1 MSQEYE
7 NQIIKPVD
15 LDREMRK
22 SYIAYAMSVI
32 VGRALPDVRDGLKP
46 VHRRILYAMYEDG
59 LTSEKPFRKSA
70 TTVGNVLG
78 RYHPH
83 GDASVYDAMV
93 RMAQPF
99 SLRYPLIDGH
109 GNFGSI
115 DGDPP
120 AAYRYTEARMAK
132 LANAML
138 ADIKKETVDFIP
150 NFDEERKE
158 PVVLPSRFPN
168 LLVNGS
174 SGIAVGMAT
183 NIPPHNLGEVIDGIC
198 YVIDHPEADLEDLCA
213 IIKGPDF
220 PTGGIIM
227 GRAGIRAAY
236 ATGRGKVKVR
246 ARCEIEDMPGA
257 SNRQRI
263 IVTEIPYMVNKARLV
278 ESIANLVKDKRVE
291 GISDVRDESSREG
304 MRVVIECKRDANAQ
318 VILNQLYNYT
328 QLQDTCSMNH
338 LALVPIPHAG
348 VDKVQPK
355 VLSLREIIDWYI
367 SFQKDVVAR
376 RVQFDLNRA
385 AARAHILEGLKV
397 ATDQDNIDRIIAIIR
412 ASASEAEAKENLCRE
427 PFWIDQIA
435 LLGITD
441 GSEHFEFHLDDA
453 QAQAIVD
460 MRLGRLSGLEQ
471 QKLNEEYAEI
481 EGRIASFRE
490 ILSADE
496 NILSV
501 VKEELQELRAGYADE
516 RRTEIVAVADDLDI
530 EDLIEE
536 QDCTYTLTQA
546 GYIKRMPTSAYRTQ
560 RRGGRGVNAMA
571 TREEDFVRH
580 VFTAST
586 HDHILFFSN
595 LGKVYK
601 LKGYQI
607 PEAGRT
613 AKGQNIVNLLE
624 IEQGEKIT
632 AMFAI
637 REFSDDKYMVF
648 VTKQGVIKRVVL
660 SDLQNIRKVGLRA
673 LSLGEG
679 DLLVDVRLTDG
690 LENILIATHQG
701 RAITF
706 DETEVRAM
714 GRQATGVRGI
724 RLGEGDYV
732 VGAARA
738 RQGAQVL
745 SITENG
751 YGKRTPVEEF
761 SVHHRGGSGILLHGI
776 TEKTG
781 YIAGIA
787 VVDPE
792 NDLMIITDDG
802 VMIRVPVEDIR
813 QCGRNSQGVIAMRT
827 GEDVRVISIARTDPE
842 PDEPE
847 EETAGKRR
855 NNPPAGK
862 KGSLSLHRLRLPF
875 VYLEK
880 GKITKPIKFLDGI
893 KSVHL
898 SWKNF

>member
-46 VHRRILYAMYEDG
+46 VHRRILYAMYEDN
-59 LTSEKPFRKSA
+59 LTVDKPFRKSA

-78 RYHPH
+78 HYHPH
-83 GDASVYDAMV
+83 GDASVYYAMV

-132 LANAML
+132 IANVML
-138 ADIKKETVDFIP
+138 ADIKKETVDFVP

-158 PVVLPSRFPN
+158 PVVLPSRIPN

-183 NIPPHNLGEVIDGIC
+183 NIPPHNLGEVIDGVC
-198 YVIDHPEADLEDLCA
+198 YVIDHPEADLDDLCA

-220 PTGGIIM
+220 PTGGIVM

-236 ATGRGKVKVR
+236 ATGRGKIKVR
-246 ARCEIEDMPGA
+246 ARCEIEDMPG
-257 SNRQRI
+257 SSGRERI

-278 ESIANLVKDKRVE
+278 ESIANQVRDKRIE

-304 MRVVIECKRDANAQ
+304 LRIVIECKRDANAQ
-318 VILNQLYNYT
+318 VVLNQLYNYT

-348 VDKVQPK
+348 PDKVQPK

-376 RVQFDLNRA
+376 RTQFDLNRA
-385 AARAHILEGLKV
+385 GARAHILEGLKV

-412 ASASEAEAKENLCRE
+412 ASRSEAEAKENLCKE

-435 LLGITD
+435 LLGIVD

-453 QAQAIVD
+453 QAQAIID

-471 QKLNEEYAEI
+471 EKLNEEYREI
-481 EGRIASFRE
+481 EGKIASFRE
-490 ILSADE
+490 ILSSE
-496 NILSV
+496 HNVLEV
-501 VKEELQELRAGYADE
+501 VKAELREIRAQYADE
-516 RRTEIVAVADDLDI
+516 RRTEITAAADDIDI

-536 QDCTYTLTQA
+536 QDSTYTLTHA
-546 GYIKRMPTSAYRTQ
+546 GYIKRMPTSAYRAQ

-571 TREEDFVRH
+571 TREEDFVRSI
-580 VFTAST
+580 FNAST
-586 HDHILFFSN
+586 HDNILFFSN

-607 PEAGRT
+607 PEAGRA
-613 AKGQNIVNLLE
+613 AKGQNIINLLE
-624 IEQGEKIT
+624 IEPGEKIT
-632 AMFAI
+632 AMFPI
-637 REFSDDKYMVF
+637 REFTDDKYMVF
-648 VTKQGVIKRVVL
+648 VTKYGTIKRVVL

-673 LSLGEG
+673 LSLAEG
-679 DLLVDVRLTDG
+679 DLLVDVRLTEG
-690 LENILIATHQG
+690 HENILIATHQG

-714 GRQATGVRGI
+714 GRQAAGVRGI
-724 RLGEGDYV
+724 RLADGDYV

-738 RQGAQVL
+738 RKGAQVL
-745 SITENG
+745 SVTENG
-751 YGKRTPVEEF
+751 YGKRTPVEDF
-761 SVHHRGGSGILLHGI
+761 SIHHRGGGGILLHGL
-776 TEKTG
+776 TDKTG
-781 YIAGIA
+781 LVAGIA

-792 NDLMIITDDG
+792 NDIMMITDDG
-802 VMIRVPVEDIR
+802 VIIRTPVEDIR
-813 QCGRNSQGVIAMRT
+813 QCGRNSQGVIVMRT
-827 GEDVRVISIARTDPE
+827 GEDVKVISIARTDK
-842 PDEPE
+842 E
-847 EETAGKRR
+847 EEDEEAET
-855 NNPPAGK
+855 PAE
-862 KGSLSLHRLRLPF
+862 S
-875 VYLEK
+875 
-880 GKITKPIKFLDGI
+880 
-893 KSVHL
+893 
-898 SWKNF
+898 

>member
-46 VHRRILYAMYEDG
+46 VHRRILYAMYEDN
-59 LTSEKPFRKSA
+59 LTVDKPFRKSA

-78 RYHPH
+78 HYHPH

-132 LANAML
+132 IANVML
-138 ADIKKETVDFIP
+138 ADIKKETVDFVP

-158 PVVLPSRFPN
+158 PVVLPSRIPN

-183 NIPPHNLGEVIDGIC
+183 NIPPHNLGEVIDGVC
-198 YVIDHPEADLEDLCA
+198 YVIDHPEADLDDLCA

-220 PTGGIIM
+220 PTGGIVM

-236 ATGRGKVKVR
+236 ATGRGKIKVR
-246 ARCEIEDMPGA
+246 ARCEIEDMPG
-257 SNRQRI
+257 SSGRERI

-278 ESIANLVKDKRVE
+278 ESIANQVRDKRIE

-304 MRVVIECKRDANAQ
+304 LRIVIECKRDANAQ
-318 VILNQLYNYT
+318 VVLNQLYNYT

-348 VDKVQPK
+348 PDKVQPK

-367 SFQKDVVAR
+367 TFQKDVVAR
-376 RVQFDLNRA
+376 RTQFDLNRA
-385 AARAHILEGLKV
+385 GARAHILEGLKV

-412 ASASEAEAKENLCRE
+412 ASRSEAEAKENLCKE

-435 LLGITD
+435 LLGIVD

-453 QAQAIVD
+453 QAQAIID

-471 QKLNEEYAEI
+471 EKLNEEYREI
-481 EGRIASFRE
+481 EGKIASFRE
-490 ILSADE
+490 ILSSDYNVLE
-496 NILSV
+496 V
-501 VKEELQELRAGYADE
+501 VKAELREIRAQYADE
-516 RRTEIVAVADDLDI
+516 RRTEITAAADDIDI

-536 QDCTYTLTQA
+536 QDSTYTLTHA

-571 TREEDFVRH
+571 TREEDFVRSI
-580 VFTAST
+580 FNAST
-586 HDHILFFSN
+586 HDNILFFSN

-607 PEAGRT
+607 PEAGRA
-613 AKGQNIVNLLE
+613 AKGQNIINLLE
-624 IEQGEKIT
+624 IEPGEKIT
-632 AMFAI
+632 AMFPI
-637 REFSDDKYMVF
+637 REFTDDKYMVF
-648 VTKQGVIKRVVL
+648 VTKYGTIKRVVL

-673 LSLGEG
+673 LSLAEG
-679 DLLVDVRLTDG
+679 DLLVDVRLTEG
-690 LENILIATHQG
+690 HENILIATHQG

-714 GRQATGVRGI
+714 GRQAAGVRGI
-724 RLGEGDYV
+724 RLADGDYV

-738 RQGAQVL
+738 RKGAQVL
-745 SITENG
+745 SVTENG
-751 YGKRTPVEEF
+751 YGKRTPVEDF
-761 SVHHRGGSGILLHGI
+761 SIHHRGGGGILLHGL
-776 TEKTG
+776 TDKTG
-781 YIAGIA
+781 LVAGIA

-792 NDLMIITDDG
+792 NDIMMITDDG
-802 VMIRVPVEDIR
+802 VIIRTPVEDIR
-813 QCGRNSQGVIAMRT
+813 QCGRNSQGVIVMRT
-827 GEDVRVISIARTDPE
+827 GEDVKVISIARTDK
-842 PDEPE
+842 E
-847 EETAGKRR
+847 EEDEETET
-855 NNPPAGK
+855 PAE
-862 KGSLSLHRLRLPF
+862 S
-875 VYLEK
+875 
-880 GKITKPIKFLDGI
+880 
-893 KSVHL
+893 
-898 SWKNF
+898 

>member
-132 LANAML
+132 LSNAML
-138 ADIKKETVDFIP
+138 SDIKKETVDFIP

-198 YVIDHPEADLEDLCA
+198 HVIDHPESNLDDLCA

-246 ARCEIEDMPGA
+246 ARCEIEDMPNT

-278 ESIANLVKDKRVE
+278 ETIANLVKDKRVE

-367 SFQKDVVAR
+367 TFQKDVVAR

-412 ASASEAEAKENLCRE
+412 ASRSETEAKENLCRE

-441 GSEHFEFHLDDA
+441 GSAHFEFHLDDV

-496 NILSV
+496 NILAV
-501 VKEELQELRAGYADE
+501 VKEELQEIRAGYADE
-516 RRTEIVAVADDLDI
+516 RRTEIAAVADDLDI

-560 RRGGRGVNAMA
+560 RRGGRGVNAMS

-586 HDHILFFSN
+586 HDNILFFSN

-624 IEQGEKIT
+624 IENGEKIT

-637 REFSDDKYMVF
+637 REFTDDKYMVF
-648 VTKQGVIKRVVL
+648 VTRQGVIKRVVL

-673 LSLGEG
+673 LSLAEG

-714 GRQATGVRGI
+714 GRQAAGVRGI
-724 RLGEGDYV
+724 RLNEGDYV

-738 RQGAQVL
+738 RKGAQVL

-813 QCGRNSQGVIAMRT
+813 QCGRNSQGVIAMRI

-842 PDEPE
+842 DTEEDEE
-847 EETAGKRR
+847 DSAE
-855 NNPPAGK
+855 
-862 KGSLSLHRLRLPF
+862 
-875 VYLEK
+875 
-880 GKITKPIKFLDGI
+880 
-893 KSVHL
+893 
-898 SWKNF
+898 

>member
-46 VHRRILYAMYEDG
+46 VHRRILYAMYEDN
-59 LTSEKPFRKSA
+59 LTVDKPFRKSA

-78 RYHPH
+78 HYHPH

-132 LANAML
+132 IANVML
-138 ADIKKETVDFIP
+138 ADIKKETVDFVP

-158 PVVLPSRFPN
+158 PVVLPSRIPN

-183 NIPPHNLGEVIDGIC
+183 NIPPHNLGEVIDGVC
-198 YVIDHPEADLEDLCA
+198 YVIDHPEADLDDLCA

-220 PTGGIIM
+220 PTGGIVM

-236 ATGRGKVKVR
+236 ATGRGKIKVR
-246 ARCEIEDMPGA
+246 ARCEIEDMPG
-257 SNRQRI
+257 SSGRERI

-278 ESIANLVKDKRVE
+278 ESIANQVRDKRIE

-304 MRVVIECKRDANAQ
+304 LRIVIECKRDANAQ
-318 VILNQLYNYT
+318 VVLNQLYNYT

-348 VDKVQPK
+348 PDKVQPK

-367 SFQKDVVAR
+367 TFQKDVVAR
-376 RVQFDLNRA
+376 RTQFDLNRA
-385 AARAHILEGLKV
+385 GARAHILEGLKV

-412 ASASEAEAKENLCRE
+412 ASRSEAEAKENLCRE

-435 LLGITD
+435 LLGIVD

-453 QAQAIVD
+453 QAQAIID

-471 QKLNEEYAEI
+471 EKLNEEYREI
-481 EGRIASFRE
+481 EGKIASFRE
-490 ILSADE
+490 ILSSDYNVLE
-496 NILSV
+496 V
-501 VKEELQELRAGYADE
+501 VKAELREIRAQYADE
-516 RRTEIVAVADDLDI
+516 RRTEITAAADDIDI

-536 QDCTYTLTQA
+536 QDSTYTLTHA
-546 GYIKRMPTSAYRTQ
+546 GYIKRMPTSAYRAQ

-571 TREEDFVRH
+571 TREEDFVRSI
-580 VFTAST
+580 FNAST
-586 HDHILFFSN
+586 HDNILFFSN

-607 PEAGRT
+607 PEAGRA
-613 AKGQNIVNLLE
+613 AKGQNIINLLE
-624 IEQGEKIT
+624 IEPGEKIT
-632 AMFAI
+632 AMFPI
-637 REFSDDKYMVF
+637 REFTDDKYMVF
-648 VTKQGVIKRVVL
+648 VTKYGTIKRVVL

-673 LSLGEG
+673 LSLAEG
-679 DLLVDVRLTDG
+679 DLLVDVRLTEG
-690 LENILIATHQG
+690 HENILIATHQG

-714 GRQATGVRGI
+714 GRQAAGVRGI
-724 RLGEGDYV
+724 RLADGDYV

-738 RQGAQVL
+738 RKGAQVL
-745 SITENG
+745 SVTENG
-751 YGKRTPVEEF
+751 YGKRTPVEDF
-761 SVHHRGGSGILLHGI
+761 SIHHRGGGGILLHGL
-776 TEKTG
+776 TDKTG
-781 YIAGIA
+781 LVAGIA
-787 VVDPE
+787 VVDLD
-792 NDLMIITDDG
+792 NDIMMITDDG
-802 VMIRVPVEDIR
+802 VIIRTPVEDIR
-813 QCGRNSQGVIAMRT
+813 QCGRNSQGVIVMRT
-827 GEDVRVISIARTDPE
+827 GEDVKVISIARTDK
-842 PDEPE
+842 E
-847 EETAGKRR
+847 EEDEEAET
-855 NNPPAGK
+855 PAE
-862 KGSLSLHRLRLPF
+862 S
-875 VYLEK
+875 
-880 GKITKPIKFLDGI
+880 
-893 KSVHL
+893 
-898 SWKNF
+898 

>member
-46 VHRRILYAMYEDG
+46 VHRRILYAMYEDN
-59 LTSEKPFRKSA
+59 LTVDKPFRKSA

-78 RYHPH
+78 HYHPH

-132 LANAML
+132 IANVML
-138 ADIKKETVDFIP
+138 ADIKKETVDFVP

-158 PVVLPSRFPN
+158 PVVLPSRIPN

-183 NIPPHNLGEVIDGIC
+183 NIPPHNLGEVIDGVC
-198 YVIDHPEADLEDLCA
+198 YVIDHPEADLDDLCA

-220 PTGGIIM
+220 PTGGIVM

-236 ATGRGKVKVR
+236 ATGRGKIKVR
-246 ARCEIEDMPGA
+246 ARCEIEDMPG
-257 SNRQRI
+257 SSGRERI
-263 IVTEIPYMVNKARLV
+263 IVTEIPYMVNKAPLV
-278 ESIANLVKDKRVE
+278 EFIANQVRDKRIE

-304 MRVVIECKRDANAQ
+304 LRIVIECKRDANAQ
-318 VILNQLYNYT
+318 VVLNQLYNYT

-348 VDKVQPK
+348 PDKVQPK

-376 RVQFDLNRA
+376 RTQFDLNRA
-385 AARAHILEGLKV
+385 GARAHILEGLKV

-412 ASASEAEAKENLCRE
+412 ASRSEAEAKENLCKE

-435 LLGITD
+435 LLGIVD

-453 QAQAIVD
+453 QAQAIID

-471 QKLNEEYAEI
+471 EKLNEEYREI
-481 EGRIASFRE
+481 EGKIASFRE
-490 ILSADE
+490 ILSSDHNVLE
-496 NILSV
+496 V
-501 VKEELQELRAGYADE
+501 VKAELREIRAQYADE
-516 RRTEIVAVADDLDI
+516 RRTEITAAADDIDI

-536 QDCTYTLTQA
+536 QDSTYTLTHA
-546 GYIKRMPTSAYRTQ
+546 GYIKRMPTSAYRAQ

-571 TREEDFVRH
+571 TREEDFVRSI
-580 VFTAST
+580 FNAST
-586 HDHILFFSN
+586 HDNILFFSN

-607 PEAGRT
+607 PEAGRA
-613 AKGQNIVNLLE
+613 AKGQNIINLLE
-624 IEQGEKIT
+624 IEPGEKIT
-632 AMFAI
+632 AMFPI
-637 REFSDDKYMVF
+637 REFTDDKYMVF
-648 VTKQGVIKRVVL
+648 VTKYGTIKRVVL

-673 LSLGEG
+673 LSLAEG
-679 DLLVDVRLTDG
+679 DLLVDVRLTEG
-690 LENILIATHQG
+690 HENILIATHQG

-714 GRQATGVRGI
+714 GRQAAGVRGI
-724 RLGEGDYV
+724 RLAEGDYV

-738 RQGAQVL
+738 RKGAQVL
-745 SITENG
+745 SVTENG
-751 YGKRTPVEEF
+751 YGKRTPVEDF
-761 SVHHRGGSGILLHGI
+761 SIHHRGGGGILLHGL
-776 TEKTG
+776 TDKTG
-781 YIAGIA
+781 LVAGIA

-792 NDLMIITDDG
+792 NDIMMITDDG
-802 VMIRVPVEDIR
+802 VIIRTPVEDIR
-813 QCGRNSQGVIAMRT
+813 QCGRNSQGVIVMRT
-827 GEDVRVISIARTDPE
+827 GEDVKVISIARTDK
-842 PDEPE
+842 E
-847 EETAGKRR
+847 EEDEEAET
-855 NNPPAGK
+855 PAE
-862 KGSLSLHRLRLPF
+862 S
-875 VYLEK
+875 
-880 GKITKPIKFLDGI
+880 
-893 KSVHL
+893 
-898 SWKNF
+898 

>member
-46 VHRRILYAMYEDG
+46 VHRRILYAMYEDN
-59 LTSEKPFRKSA
+59 LTVDKPFRKSA

-78 RYHPH
+78 HYHPH

-132 LANAML
+132 IANVML
-138 ADIKKETVDFIP
+138 ADIKKETVDFVP
-150 NFDEERKE
+150 NFDEERRE
-158 PVVLPSRFPN
+158 PVVLPSRIPN

-183 NIPPHNLGEVIDGIC
+183 NIPPHNLGEVIDGVC
-198 YVIDHPEADLEDLCA
+198 YVIDHPEADLDDLCA

-220 PTGGIIM
+220 PTGGIVM

-236 ATGRGKVKVR
+236 ATGRGKIKVR
-246 ARCEIEDMPGA
+246 ARCEIEDMPG
-257 SNRQRI
+257 SSGRERI

-278 ESIANLVKDKRVE
+278 ESIANQVRDKRIE

-304 MRVVIECKRDANAQ
+304 LRIVIECKRDANAQ
-318 VILNQLYNYT
+318 VVLNQLYNYT

-348 VDKVQPK
+348 PDKVQPK

-367 SFQKDVVAR
+367 TFQKDVVAR
-376 RVQFDLNRA
+376 RTQFDLNRA
-385 AARAHILEGLKV
+385 GARAHILEGLKV

-412 ASASEAEAKENLCRE
+412 ASRSEAEAKENLCKE

-435 LLGITD
+435 LLGIVD

-453 QAQAIVD
+453 QAQAIID

-471 QKLNEEYAEI
+471 EKLNEEYREI
-481 EGRIASFRE
+481 EGKIASFRE
-490 ILSADE
+490 ILSSDHNVLE
-496 NILSV
+496 V
-501 VKEELQELRAGYADE
+501 VKAELREIRAQYADE
-516 RRTEIVAVADDLDI
+516 RRTEITAAADDIDI

-536 QDCTYTLTQA
+536 QDSTYTLTHA
-546 GYIKRMPTSAYRTQ
+546 GYIKRMPTSAYRAQ

-571 TREEDFVRH
+571 TREEDFVRSI
-580 VFTAST
+580 FNAST
-586 HDHILFFSN
+586 HDNILFFSN

-607 PEAGRT
+607 PEAGRA
-613 AKGQNIVNLLE
+613 AKGQNIINLLE
-624 IEQGEKIT
+624 IEPGEKIT
-632 AMFAI
+632 AMFPI
-637 REFSDDKYMVF
+637 REFTDDKYMVF
-648 VTKQGVIKRVVL
+648 VTKYGTIKRVVL

-673 LSLGEG
+673 LSLAEG
-679 DLLVDVRLTDG
+679 DLLVDVRLTEG
-690 LENILIATHQG
+690 HENILIATHQG

-714 GRQATGVRGI
+714 GRQAAGVRGI
-724 RLGEGDYV
+724 RLADGDYV

-738 RQGAQVL
+738 RKGAQVL
-745 SITENG
+745 SVTENG
-751 YGKRTPVEEF
+751 YGKRTPVEDF
-761 SVHHRGGSGILLHGI
+761 SIHHRGGGGILLHGL
-776 TEKTG
+776 TDKTG
-781 YIAGIA
+781 LVAGIA

-792 NDLMIITDDG
+792 NDIMMITDDG
-802 VMIRVPVEDIR
+802 VIIRTPVEDIR
-813 QCGRNSQGVIAMRT
+813 QCGRNSQGVIVMRT
-827 GEDVRVISIARTDPE
+827 GEDVKVISIARTDK
-842 PDEPE
+842 E
-847 EETAGKRR
+847 EEDEEAET
-855 NNPPAGK
+855 PAE
-862 KGSLSLHRLRLPF
+862 S
-875 VYLEK
+875 
-880 GKITKPIKFLDGI
+880 
-893 KSVHL
+893 
-898 SWKNF
+898 

>member
-46 VHRRILYAMYEDG
+46 VHRRILYAMYEDN
-59 LTSEKPFRKSA
+59 LTVDKPFRKSA

-78 RYHPH
+78 HYHPH

-132 LANAML
+132 IANVML
-138 ADIKKETVDFIP
+138 ADIKKETVDFVP

-158 PVVLPSRFPN
+158 PVVLPSRIPN

-183 NIPPHNLGEVIDGIC
+183 NIPPHNLGEVIDGVC
-198 YVIDHPEADLEDLCA
+198 YVIDHPEADLDDLCA

-220 PTGGIIM
+220 PTGGIVM

-236 ATGRGKVKVR
+236 ATGRGKIKVR
-246 ARCEIEDMPGA
+246 ARCEIEDMPG
-257 SNRQRI
+257 SSGRERI

-278 ESIANLVKDKRVE
+278 ESIANQVRDKRIE

-304 MRVVIECKRDANAQ
+304 LRIVIECKRDANAQ
-318 VILNQLYNYT
+318 VVLNQLYNYT

-348 VDKVQPK
+348 PDKVQPK

-367 SFQKDVVAR
+367 TFQKDVVAR
-376 RVQFDLNRA
+376 RTQFDLNRA
-385 AARAHILEGLKV
+385 GARAHILEGLKV

-412 ASASEAEAKENLCRE
+412 ASRSEAEAKENLCKE

-435 LLGITD
+435 LLGIVD

-453 QAQAIVD
+453 QAQAIID

-471 QKLNEEYAEI
+471 EKLNEEYREI
-481 EGRIASFRE
+481 EGKIASFRE
-490 ILSADE
+490 ILSSDHNVLE
-496 NILSV
+496 V
-501 VKEELQELRAGYADE
+501 VKAELREIRAQYADE
-516 RRTEIVAVADDLDI
+516 RRTEITAAADDIDI

-536 QDCTYTLTQA
+536 QDSTYTLTHA
-546 GYIKRMPTSAYRTQ
+546 GYIKRMPTSAYRAQ

-571 TREEDFVRH
+571 TREEDFVRSI
-580 VFTAST
+580 FNAST
-586 HDHILFFSN
+586 HDNILFFSN

-607 PEAGRT
+607 PEAGRA
-613 AKGQNIVNLLE
+613 AKGQNIINLLE
-624 IEQGEKIT
+624 IEPGEKIT
-632 AMFAI
+632 AMFPI
-637 REFSDDKYMVF
+637 REFTDDKYMVF
-648 VTKQGVIKRVVL
+648 VTKYGTIKRVVL

-673 LSLGEG
+673 LSLAEG
-679 DLLVDVRLTDG
+679 DLLVDVRLTEG
-690 LENILIATHQG
+690 HENILIATHQG

-714 GRQATGVRGI
+714 GRQAAGVRGI
-724 RLGEGDYV
+724 RLADGDYV

-738 RQGAQVL
+738 RKGAQVL
-745 SITENG
+745 SVTENG
-751 YGKRTPVEEF
+751 YGKRTPVEDF
-761 SVHHRGGSGILLHGI
+761 SIHHRGGGGILLHGL
-776 TEKTG
+776 TDKTG
-781 YIAGIA
+781 LVAGIA

-792 NDLMIITDDG
+792 NDIMMITDDG
-802 VMIRVPVEDIR
+802 VIIRTPVEDIR
-813 QCGRNSQGVIAMRT
+813 QCGRNSQGVIVMRT
-827 GEDVRVISIARTDPE
+827 GEDVKVISIARTDK
-842 PDEPE
+842 E
-847 EETAGKRR
+847 EEDEEAET
-855 NNPPAGK
+855 PAE
-862 KGSLSLHRLRLPF
+862 S
-875 VYLEK
+875 
-880 GKITKPIKFLDGI
+880 
-893 KSVHL
+893 
-898 SWKNF
+898 

>member
-7 NQIIKPVD
+7 NQTIKPVD

-236 ATGRGKVKVR
+236 ATGRGKIKVR
-246 ARCEIEDMPGA
+246 ARCEIEDMPGT

-304 MRVVIECKRDANAQ
+304 MRVVVECKRDVNAQ

-376 RVQFDLNRA
+376 RVKFDLDRA

-412 ASASEAEAKENLCRE
+412 ASGSEAEAKENLCKE

-481 EGRIASFRE
+481 EGRIASFHE
-490 ILSADE
+490 ILSTDE
-496 NILSV
+496 NILTV
-501 VKEELQELRAGYADE
+501 VKEELRELRAGYADE
-516 RRTEIVAVADDLDI
+516 RRTEIAAVADDLDI

-546 GYIKRMPTSAYRTQ
+546 GYIKRMPTSAYRAQ
-560 RRGGRGVNAMA
+560 RRGGRGVNAMS
-571 TREEDFVRH
+571 TRDEDFVRH

-637 REFSDDKYMVF
+637 REFTNDKYMVF

-714 GRQATGVRGI
+714 GRQAAGVRGI
-724 RLGEGDYV
+724 RLSEGDYV

-761 SVHHRGGSGILLHGI
+761 TVHHRGGGGILLHGL

-792 NDLMIITDDG
+792 NDLMIMTDDG
-802 VMIRVPVEDIR
+802 VMIRVAVEDIR

-827 GEDVRVISIARTDPE
+827 GENVRVISIARTDPE
-842 PDEPE
+842 PEAEPE
-847 EETAGKRR
+847 ETEEA
-855 NNPPAGK
+855 A
-862 KGSLSLHRLRLPF
+862 
-875 VYLEK
+875 E
-880 GKITKPIKFLDGI
+880 
-893 KSVHL
+893 
-898 SWKNF
+898 

>member
-7 NQIIKPVD
+7 NQIIKPAD

-198 YVIDHPEADLEDLCA
+198 YVIDHPEADLDDLCS

-246 ARCEIEDMPGA
+246 ARCEIEDMPSA

-328 QLQDTCSMNH
+328 QLQDTCSMIH

-412 ASASEAEAKENLCRE
+412 ASRSEAEAKENLCKE
-427 PFWIDQIA
+427 PFWVDQIA

-441 GSEHFEFHLDDA
+441 GSDHFEFHLDDV

-496 NILSV
+496 NILAV

-516 RRTEIVAVADDLDI
+516 RRTEIAAVADDLDI

-536 QDCTYTLTQA
+536 RDCTYTLTQA

-560 RRGGRGVNAMA
+560 RRGGRGVNAMS

-637 REFSDDKYMVF
+637 REFSNDKYMVF
-648 VTKQGVIKRVVL
+648 VTRQGVIKRVVL

-706 DETEVRAM
+706 DENEVRAM
-714 GRQATGVRGI
+714 GRQAAGVRGI

-761 SVHHRGGSGILLHGI
+761 SVHHRGGNGILLHGI

-787 VVDPE
+787 VVDLE

-827 GEDVRVISIARTDPE
+827 GEDVRVISIARTDPK
-842 PDEPE
+842 EPE
-847 EETAGKRR
+847 ESEEESAK
-855 NNPPAGK
+855 
-862 KGSLSLHRLRLPF
+862 
-875 VYLEK
+875 
-880 GKITKPIKFLDGI
+880 
-893 KSVHL
+893 
-898 SWKNF
+898 